1 MVGKN
6 ERLYAVIPPGLED
19 WVANRLVRAHIRI
32 LTALVLGH
40 LLNAMVVSIAFLG
53 RVPTISLLLGFAA
66 IALVGVHR
74 YWLGRKKR
82 KRLSRSGA
90 QAMVRHLEG
99 NALALAVVASV
110 SLMLL
115 MPYGGPSHQLML
127 AVVGVSLIGAAGY
140 TMRTLPRAAIGY
152 IIVISTGLMVALL
165 RTGTLAAAATCI
177 LIAASSVLFCRM
189 ALTAHK
195 LFVIRIVRERERN
208 SSIDT
213 VRMLLND
220 FEDQGSDWLFE
231 IDRERRILGASKHFS
246 DQTGLAPEN
255 LNGRLFENLFQPG
268 PDCAQLVDHMVNRRA
283 FRGLALQLAQA
294 EGKPPRWWSVS
305 ARPVAAGTGEGAF
318 FRGVI
323 SDVSAEKQAEAR
335 VRHMAHY
342 DALTGLP
349 NRMMFNN
356 ALLRMVGDK
365 VASQR
370 LVLMLIDVDHFK
382 AVNDTLGHP
391 IGDQFLRAVSS
402 RLIESVTKSG
412 LGGEGHILARLGG
425 DEFAVMMTGEDSAD
439 HAIRLAERLVAKMAE
454 PFLVSGHQIM
464 SGVSIGIAIA
474 PFDGDTAE
482 TLQRNADLA
491 LYCAKDNG
499 RGCWERFEHGM
510 DVAVR
515 ERHAMERDLR
525 NALVANEM
533 RLYFQPLVDVSTGK
547 QSGFEALIRWESAAR
562 GLVMPDQFIPLA
574 EETGLIVPLGEW
586 VIRAA
591 MAEAARWPDPLTVA
605 VNVSPAQMRSPGL
618 LPTILNSL
626 AETGLD
632 PARFEVEITEGVLL
646 HESEANMAILHRM
659 RDLGIRV
666 ALDDFGTGYSSLN
679 YLRTFPFDKIK
690 IDRSFVNGLE
700 DREDCRAI
708 VSAVIGLA
716 NNLGMVT
723 LAEGVEDDAQLEQLR
738 REGCSMVQGYLFGKA
753 MPAGHYTQPVTE
765 ELRATEDLPTPNPVA
780 HIERKP
786 VPDAGDARKVA

>member
-1 MVGKN
+1 MVTKK
-6 ERLYAVIPPGLED
+6 ERLFAVIPAGLED
-19 WVANRLVRAHIRI
+19 WVANRLVRAHVRI
-32 LTALVLGH
+32 LVALVLGH
-40 LLNAMVVSIAFLG
+40 LLNAAAIVIAYYG
-53 RVPTISLLLGFAA
+53 RVPTFSLVLGFSAVA
-66 IALVGVHR
+66 VVGAHR
-74 YWLGRKKR
+74 FWLGQGARR
-82 KRLSRSGA
+82 HLSRIGP
-90 QAMVRHLEG
+90 QTMLRKLEW
-99 NALALAVVASV
+99 NSFALALVASG
-110 SLMLL
+110 SLFAL
-115 MPYGGPSHQLML
+115 MPLGDTPHQMML
-127 AVVGVSLIGAAGY
+127 AIVGMSLIGAAGY
-140 TMRTLPRAAIGY
+140 TMRTLPRAALGY
-152 IIVISTGLMVALL
+152 IAIIAVG
-165 RTGTLAAAATCI
+165 
-177 LIAASSVLFCRM
+177 LIASLLTIGGLTAVMTSILVGASTLLLCRM
-189 ALTAHK
+189 ALTAHT
-195 LFVIRIVRERERN
+195 LFVVRIVRERERN
-208 SSIDT
+208 SSIET
-213 VRMLLND
+213 VKMLLND

-231 IDRERRILGASKHFS
+231 IDRDRRILGASKHFS

-268 PDCAQLVDHMVNRRA
+268 PECAQLVDHFINRRA
-283 FRGLALQLAQA
+283 FRGLALQLAQ
-294 EGKPPRWWSVS
+294 EDGKPPRWWSVS
-305 ARPVAAGTGEGAF
+305 ARPAAGGTRNGVC

-349 NRMMFNN
+349 NRLMFNN
-356 ALLRMVGDK
+356 ALARMVVDE
-365 VASQR
+365 VASKR
-370 LVLMLIDVDHFK
+370 LVVMLIDVDHFK
-382 AVNDTLGHP
+382 VVNDTLGHP

-425 DEFAVMMTGEDSAD
+425 DEFAVMMAGEDSAD
-439 HAIRLAERLVAKMAE
+439 HAIRLAQKLVAKMAE

-474 PFDGDTAE
+474 PFDGQSAE
-482 TLQRNADLA
+482 ELQRNADLA

-499 RGCWERFEHGM
+499 RCCWERFEVGM

-525 NALVANEM
+525 SALAADEM
-533 RLYFQPLVDVSTGK
+533 RLFFQPLVDVATGR

-562 GLVMPDQFIPLA
+562 GLVMPDEFIPLA

-591 MAEAARWPDPLTVA
+591 MAEAARWDEPLTVA
-605 VNVSPAQMRSPGL
+605 VNVSPVQMRSPGL
-618 LPTILNSL
+618 LPTIISAL

-632 PARFEVEITEGVLL
+632 PARFEIEITEGVLL
-646 HESEANMAILHRM
+646 HESEANMAVLHRM
-659 RDLGIRV
+659 RDLGIKV

-690 IDRSFVNGLE
+690 IDRSFVNDLE
-700 DREDCRAI
+700 NREDCRAI

-753 MPAGHYTQPVTE
+753 MPAGHYTNGQGEDSSQPADPTVTE
-765 ELRATEDLPTPNPVA
+765 SGPPPRERRVA
-780 HIERKP
+780 
-786 VPDAGDARKVA
+786 